1 MTTTPDRTA
10 DEIIAVLVA
19 ALAVAKGRSESTVRC
34 EFGLD
39 PVAVPL
45 REISPRTGGPSVPGH
60 SMPRN
65 TVPGDD
71 EMLLS
76 A

>member
-1 MTTTPDRTA
+1 MSTTPGRSK

-19 ALAVAKGRSESTVRC
+19 ALAVAKGRSEATVRC

-39 PVAVPL
+39 PVTAPIS
-45 REISPRTGGPSVPGH
+45 EIGYRSDAQDATTRQG
-60 SMPRN
+60 
-65 TVPGDD
+65 
-71 EMLLS
+71 EMRLS

>member
-1 MTTTPDRTA
+1 MTTTPEKTK

-19 ALAVAKGRSESTVRC
+19 ALAVAKGRSEATVRC
-34 EFGLD
+34 EFGLE
-39 PVAVPL
+39 PATAPLTQIGSLSGEHHVPE
-45 REISPRTGGPSVPGH
+45 RQE
-60 SMPRN
+60 
-65 TVPGDD
+65 

>member
-1 MTTTPDRTA
+1 MTTTPEKTK

-19 ALAVAKGRSESTVRC
+19 ALAVAKGRSEATVRC
-34 EFGLD
+34 EFGLE
-39 PVAVPL
+39 PVPAPL
-45 REISPRTGGPSVPGH
+45 AQIGPRSGEQGAPE
-60 SMPRN
+60 RQA
-65 TVPGDD
+65 

>member
-1 MTTTPDRTA
+1 MTTTPEKTK

-19 ALAVAKGRSESTVRC
+19 ALAVAKGRSEATVRC
-34 EFGLD
+34 EFGLEPAPAALTQIGARSGEHD
-39 PVAVPL
+39 APE
-45 REISPRTGGPSVPGH
+45 RQE
-60 SMPRN
+60 
-65 TVPGDD
+65 

>member
-1 MTTTPDRTA
+1 MTTTPEKTK

-19 ALAVAKGRSESTVRC
+19 ALAVAKGRSEATVRC
-34 EFGLD
+34 EFGLE
-39 PVAVPL
+39 PAPAPL
-45 REISPRTGGPSVPGH
+45 AQIGARAGEQGAPERQT
-60 SMPRN
+60 
-65 TVPGDD
+65 

>member
-1 MTTTPDRTA
+1 MTTTPEKTK

-19 ALAVAKGRSESTVRC
+19 ALAVAKGRSVATVRC

-39 PVAVPL
+39 PVSSPL
-45 REISPRTGGPSVPGH
+45 VEIGSRTSEPTAMEDAPESRE
-60 SMPRN
+60 
-65 TVPGDD
+65 
-71 EMLLS
+71 EMLLT

>member
-1 MTTTPDRTA
+1 MTTTPAKTK

-19 ALAVAKGRSESTVRC
+19 ALAVAKGRSEATVRC

-39 PVAVPL
+39 PV
-45 REISPRTGGPSVPGH
+45 PSQPTDIGSRASVH
-60 SMPRN
+60 SAPVRQE
-65 TVPGDD
+65 

>member
-1 MTTTPDRTA
+1 MTTAPARTK

-19 ALAVAKGRSESTVRC
+19 ALAVAKGRSEATVRC

-39 PVAVPL
+39 PVSAPLAEIGAGAV
-45 REISPRTGGPSVPGH
+45 GGPGPCDA
-60 SMPRN
+60 PERRE
-65 TVPGDD
+65 

>member
-1 MTTTPDRTA
+1 MTTTPEKTK
-10 DEIIAVLVA
+10 DEIIDVLVA
-19 ALAVAKGRSESTVRC
+19 ALAVAKGRSEATVRC

-39 PVAVPL
+39 PVPAALGQISSRSGL
-45 REISPRTGGPSVPGH
+45 RDAPERQE
-60 SMPRN
+60 
-65 TVPGDD
+65 